1 MRKQLIWVVSILAGM
16 SLLVNCGRD
25 DVQMDEEGELV
36 VKAGELSVHFE
47 RIEPISE
54 TYMIFGGQHLQ
65 HKNAISSISLST
77 LSMEDARPIYANY
90 PDFHMCAS
98 PGAALAKEAVGH
110 MNIIPANSDV
120 LDSLK
125 EVLSEHRKSL
135 QPGGGRVCVRLE
147 GTTLEMTAA
156 MVPKVGEDIIDELPS
171 QALRDYVLVESAEIV
186 DAQTAL
192 EDT

>member
-1 MRKQLIWVVSILAGM
+1 MRKPLIWVFAMLAGM

-25 DVQMDEEGELV
+25 AVQMDEEGEFV
-36 VKAGELSVHFE
+36 VEVGELNVHFE

-54 TYMIFGGQHLQ
+54 TYMIFGGQYLR
-65 HKNAISSISLST
+65 HKNAISSVSLST

-120 LDSLK
+120 MDSLK

-135 QPGGGRVCVRLE
+135 QEGGDRVCVRLE
-147 GTTLEMTAA
+147 GATLEMTAA
-156 MVPKVGEDIIDELPS
+156 IVPKVNEDIIDELPS
-171 QALRDYVLVESAEIV
+171 HAFSDYVLVELAEIV

-192 EDT
+192 EGS